1 MSKGVYTKFAK
12 DLAQMK
18 GRIYPLHVG
27 DTFLEP
33 VQQSTVEGIHE
44 SNYQAKYKYTLPQG
58 YPELVKPFGKGTQC

>member
-1 MSKGVYTKFAK
+1 MPKQPFTINQHIKNMSKGVYTKFAK

-33 VQQSTVEGIHE
+33 VQQSTVEGIQK
-44 SNYQAKYKYTLPQG
+44 SSYQAKYNYFFQS
-58 YPELVKPFGKGTQC
+58 